1 MIKGLFIT
9 GTATDIGKTYVTSR
23 IIKELKQQYHVGYYK
38 AALSGAEIV
47 DGIMIPGDKEN
58 VSKYANLK
66 ETDCKVSY
74 LYKDAYAPHL
84 AAKKTNDPVELTV
97 VEKDL
102 HDLSKNHDIV
112 VIEGSGGIICP
123 LRDDDKQIM
132 LTDVMK
138 FAGYPLIIVTSSGLG
153 SINSAVLT
161 ALYAKS
167 QGLEILGFIMNYF
180 EEDNLLHRDNLK
192 IIEKL
197 SGCKVLGYLIK
208 NGERIRK
215 V

>member
-74 LYKDAYAPHL
+74 LYEDAYAPHL
-84 AAKKTNDPVELTV
+84 AAKKTNDLVELTV

-102 HDLSKNHDIV
+102 HDLSKNHDKG
-112 VIEGSGGIICP
+112 VIEVTGGI
-123 LRDDDKQIM
+123 
-132 LTDVMK
+132 
-138 FAGYPLIIVTSSGLG
+138 
-153 SINSAVLT
+153 NST
-161 ALYAKS
+161 
-167 QGLEILGFIMNYF
+167 
-180 EEDNLLHRDNLK
+180 
-192 IIEKL
+192 
-197 SGCKVLGYLIK
+197 
-208 NGERIRK
+208 
-215 V
+215 